1 MALPRRP
8 PSVSGILATQAHQ
21 WAMAYAALPLVRGCH
36 RHHGRHRYPVQAS
49 FPLQSL
55 GLPVS
60 GTDDFC
66 CAMVGG
72 GGRDPPRCPP
82 RPASSRPP
90 GRAGPQRPRLGLLLH
105 ARWLRADQQP
115 NSHVVRGAST
125 ITATTADAGNSGGP
139 LLNASSATLKHSARQ
154 SASRP
159 MRPTSAAMPAGTC
172 GMCQAGTSRTIRPTQ
187 AQPGCRSAPET
198 IPAQRKK
205 GQAARGTPGRVAL
218 RIGAT
223 PAGLSSRSGEMP
235 EDPTEARRGRSPGG
249 PPGSRARGAT
259 CQARR
264 RCRWPCPRPGLVAPS
279 RVTD

>member
-1 MALPRRP
+1 MTSVAQWWAASEEIHPGAHHVPPAAGRP
-8 PSVSGILATQAHQ
+8 
-21 WAMAYAALPLVRGCH
+21 
-36 RHHGRHRYPVQAS
+36 
-49 FPLQSL
+49 
-55 GLPVS
+55 
-60 GTDDFC
+60 
-66 CAMVGG
+66 GG
-72 GGRDPPRCPP
+72 
-82 RPASSRPP
+82 P
-90 GRAGPQRPRLGLLLH
+90 GRNGHGSGFFFTPDGYALT
-105 ARWLRADQQP
+105 

-235 EDPTEARRGRSPGG
+235 EDPAEARRGRSPGG

-259 CQARR
+259 CQDRR
-264 RCRWPCPRPGLVAPS
+264 RYRWPCPRPGLVAPS